1 MTVRLVPHEPLT
13 PRVDDDMPGRTII
26 DQPGP
31 AWTGI
36 QLMEWQL
43 TRAEWT
49 DRHPH
54 DEVNY
59 VLAGELH
66 VEPDGETVVAGP
78 GDTVVVAAG
87 SKATYAAPDHA
98 RMLAIY
104 GPNPEGHESG
114 DFAFR
119 RLDG

>member
-1 MTVRLVPHEPLT
+1 MTVHHVPSAPLVTE
-13 PRVDDDMPGRTII
+13 DGYEMPGRSII

-31 AWTGI
+31 AWTGFA
-36 QLMEWQL
+36 LMEWQL
-43 TRAEWT
+43 DAAEWT

-66 VEPDGETVVAGP
+66 VTSDGETVVAGP

-87 SKATYAAPDHA
+87 SRAVYAAPEHA

-104 GPNPEGHESG
+104 GPNPEGRESS

-119 RLDG
+119 RLEG

>member
-1 MTVRLVPHEPLT
+1 MTVALIPHEPLT
-13 PRVDDDMPGRTII
+13 PRADAEMPCRSIVEP
-26 DQPGP
+26 PGP
-31 AWTGI
+31 AWTGLA
-36 QLMEWQL
+36 LMEWEL
-43 TRAEWT
+43 TTAEWT

-66 VEPDGETVVAGP
+66 VESDGETVVAGP
-78 GDTVVVAAG
+78 GDTVVVPAG
-87 SKATYAAPDHA
+87 STARYAAPAYA

-104 GPNPEGHESG
+104 GPNPDGLESG

-119 RLDG
+119 RLEG

>member
-1 MTVRLVPHEPLT
+1 MTVRLIPHEPLV
-13 PRVDDDMPGRTII
+13 PRADEDMPGRSII

-31 AWTGI
+31 AWTGFA
-36 QLMEWQL
+36 LMEWQL
-43 TRAEWT
+43 TAAEWT

-59 VLAGELH
+59 VLEGALR
-66 VEPDGETVVAGP
+66 VESDGATVLAGP
-78 GDTVVVAAG
+78 GDTVVVVAG
-87 SKATYAAPDHA
+87 SLATYSAPQHA

-104 GPNPEGHESG
+104 GPNPEGLESG

-119 RLDG
+119 HLDD

>member
-1 MTVRLVPHEPLT
+1 MTVRRIPHEPLT
-13 PRVDDDMPGRTII
+13 PRVAEEMPGRSII

-31 AWTGI
+31 AWTGFA
-36 QLMEWQL
+36 LMEWQL
-43 TRAEWT
+43 TAAEWT

-59 VLAGELH
+59 VLVGELH
-66 VEPDGETVVAGP
+66 VESDGETVVAGP
-78 GDTVVVAAG
+78 GDTVVVPAG
-87 SKATYAAPDHA
+87 SLARYAAPAHA

-104 GPNPEGHESG
+104 GPNPDGRESG

-119 RLDG
+119 RLDD

>member
-1 MTVRLVPHEPLT
+1 MGVQLIPHVPLEA
-13 PRVDDDMPGRTII
+13 RGEAAMPGRTII

-36 QLMEWQL
+36 RLMEWEL
-43 TRAEWT
+43 TAAEWT

-66 VEPDGETVVAGP
+66 VEADGAEVVAGP
-78 GDTVVVAAG
+78 GDTVLVQAG
-87 SKATYAAPDHA
+87 TKARYAAPSYA

-104 GPNPEGHESG
+104 GPNPDGEASG

-119 RLDG
+119 TLG